1 MGLPLLGKGLKAR
14 PVKGPRE
21 KGRPPHPDTSPSRQG
36 LKNDPDG
43 RASGIERKPDESD
56 RLFNPDSQGLQARVA
71 EIRARPRT
79 VAGHVSPSRVVC
91 GSQCGRARGIRP
103 AQRGDGGEARA
114 AVPQAGLGREGPGRG
129 GAVDLGRAPFPCR
142 GDIGALPAGVP
153 WGRGRGYPHAPQNR
167 PGRALCAFR
176 LPFSPLAFSGRFSG
190 TGTPHSGIAADSR
203 GPRGPRRP
211 GGRPMTREHAPDRAG
226 GLDRARRPKNR
237 FPGFFARGLPTW
249 PLPPDGPGL
258 FRPPPPRRPEGAR
271 TASLDDPSRGDQA
284 RTGRT
289 GAHTGPLVSMT
300 EGGEGGWSCHQ
311 SCHQKRLFVSFSR

>member
-56 RLFNPDSQGLQARVA
+56 RLFNPDSQGLQPRVA

-91 GSQCGRARGIRP
+91 RSQCGRARGIRP

-153 WGRGRGYPHAPQNR
+153 WGRGGGYPHATQNR
-167 PGRALCAFR
+167 PGRALGAFR
-176 LPFSPLAFSGRFSG
+176 LPFLTRGVFGPFSG
-190 TGTPHSGIAADSR
+190 TGTPHSGIVPTTR
-203 GPRGPRRP
+203 GPTGPRRP
-211 GGRPMTREHAPDRAG
+211 GGRPMTRERAPDRAE

-237 FPGFFARGLPTW
+237 FPGFFARLHPPW
-249 PLPPDGPGL
+249 PLSPVGPGL
-258 FRPPPPRRPEGAR
+258 FRPPPPRRPEGERGPRASMTSR
-271 TASLDDPSRGDQA
+271 TMTGDGQTTP
-284 RTGRT
+284 R
-289 GAHTGPLVSMT
+289 AHTGPQGPTAKAGPVRAK
-300 EGGEGGWSCHQ
+300 GWPGRRPPRR
-311 SCHQKRLFVSFSR
+311 KAP